1 LIKNLS
7 ILFIIISFAVISIT
21 TVGARLYAIEQPSA
35 LEGINEKKC
44 TEIYNCK
51 IITKDVFKYPD
62 VVSPFGKNQQ
72 LQNLTNNTK
81 DSTVEKQSCEKLMD
95 VDITKKK
102 DQKPGEQT
110 PRFTICLP
118 Q

>member
-1 LIKNLS
+1 MV
-7 ILFIIISFAVISIT
+7 FIIISLAVISIT
-21 TVGARLYAIEQPSA
+21 TVGARLYAIEQPST
-35 LEGINEKKC
+35 LEGINEEKC

-51 IITKDVFKYPD
+51 IKTKDVFKYPD
-62 VVSPFGKNQQ
+62 IVSPFDKNQQ
-72 LQNLTNNTK
+72 LQNLTNSIK

-95 VDITKKK
+95 VDIIKKK

>member
-1 LIKNLS
+1 MV
-7 ILFIIISFAVISIT
+7 FIIISFAVISVT
-21 TVGARLYAIEQPSA
+21 SVGARIYAIEQPST
-35 LEGINEKKC
+35 LEGINEERC
-44 TEIYNCK
+44 TEVSNCK

-62 VVSPFGKNQQ
+62 IVSPFDKNQQ
-72 LQNLTNNTK
+72 LQTLTNNTN
-81 DSTVEKQSCEKLMD
+81 DSAIEKQSCEKLMD
-95 VDITKKK
+95 VDIMKKK

>member
-1 LIKNLS
+1 MV
-7 ILFIIISFAVISIT
+7 FIIISFAVISIT
-21 TVGARLYAIEQPSA
+21 TVGARIYAIEQPST
-35 LEGINEKKC
+35 LEGIDEERC

-51 IITKDVFKYPD
+51 IISKDVFKYPD
-62 VVSPFGKNQQ
+62 IVNPFDKNQY
-72 LQNLTNNTK
+72 LQTLTNDMN
-81 DSTVEKQSCEKLMD
+81 DSNVEKQSCEKLMD
-95 VDITKKK
+95 LDIIKKK

>member
-1 LIKNLS
+1 MV
-7 ILFIIISFAVISIT
+7 FIIISFAVISIT
-21 TVGARLYAIEQPSA
+21 TVGARIYAIEQPST
-35 LEGINEKKC
+35 LEGIDEERC

-62 VVSPFGKNQQ
+62 IVNPFDKNQH
-72 LQNLTNNTK
+72 LQTLTNDMN
-81 DSTVEKQSCEKLMD
+81 DSNVEKQSCEKLMD
-95 VDITKKK
+95 LDIIKKK

>member
-1 LIKNLS
+1 MV
-7 ILFIIISFAVISIT
+7 FIIISFAVISIT
-21 TVGARLYAIEQPSA
+21 TVGARIYAIEQPST
-35 LEGINEKKC
+35 LEGIDEERC

-62 VVSPFGKNQQ
+62 IVNPFDKNQH
-72 LQNLTNNTK
+72 LHTLTNDMN
-81 DSTVEKQSCEKLMD
+81 DSNVEKQSCEKLMD
-95 VDITKKK
+95 VDIIKKK

>member
-1 LIKNLS
+1 MV
-7 ILFIIISFAVISIT
+7 FITISFAVISIT
-21 TVGARLYAIEQPSA
+21 TVGATLYAIEQPST
-35 LEGINEKKC
+35 LEGINEQKC

-51 IITKDVFKYPD
+51 IITKDVFKDPD

-72 LQNLTNNTK
+72 LQNLTNNIK
-81 DSTVEKQSCEKLMD
+81 DSTLEKQSCEKLMD
-95 VDITKKK
+95 VDIIKKK
-102 DQKPGEQT
+102 DQKPGEQA

>member
-1 LIKNLS
+1 MV
-7 ILFIIISFAVISIT
+7 FIIISFAVISIT
-21 TVGARLYAIEQPSA
+21 TVGARIYAIEQPST
-35 LEGINEKKC
+35 LEGIDEERC

-62 VVSPFGKNQQ
+62 FVNPFDKNQH
-72 LQNLTNNTK
+72 LQTLTNDMN
-81 DSTVEKQSCEKLMD
+81 DSNVEKQSCEKLMD
-95 VDITKKK
+95 VDIIKKK

>member
-1 LIKNLS
+1 MV
-7 ILFIIISFAVISIT
+7 FIIISFSVISIT
-21 TVGARLYAIEQPSA
+21 TVGARIYAIEQPST
-35 LEGINEKKC
+35 LEGIDEERC

-62 VVSPFGKNQQ
+62 IVNPFDKNQH
-72 LQNLTNNTK
+72 LQTLTNDTN
-81 DSTVEKQSCEKLMD
+81 DSNVEKQSCKKLMD
-95 VDITKKK
+95 VDIIKKK

>member
-1 LIKNLS
+1 MV
-7 ILFIIISFAVISIT
+7 FIIISFAVISIT
-21 TVGARLYAIEQPSA
+21 TVGARIYAIEQPST
-35 LEGINEKKC
+35 LEGIDEERC

-51 IITKDVFKYPD
+51 IISKDVFKYPD
-62 VVSPFGKNQQ
+62 IVNPFDKNQH
-72 LQNLTNNTK
+72 LQTLTNDMN
-81 DSTVEKQSCEKLMD
+81 DSNVEKQSCEKLMD
-95 VDITKKK
+95 VDIIKKK

>member
-1 LIKNLS
+1 MV
-7 ILFIIISFAVISIT
+7 FIIISFSVISIT
-21 TVGARLYAIEQPSA
+21 TVGARIYAIEQPST
-35 LEGINEKKC
+35 LEGIDEERC

-62 VVSPFGKNQQ
+62 IVNPFDKNQH
-72 LQNLTNNTK
+72 LQTLTNDMN
-81 DSTVEKQSCEKLMD
+81 DSNVEKQSCEKLMD
-95 VDITKKK
+95 VDIIKKK

>member
-1 LIKNLS
+1 MV
-7 ILFIIISFAVISIT
+7 FIIISFAVISIT
-21 TVGARLYAIEQPSA
+21 TVGARIYAIEQPST
-35 LEGINEKKC
+35 LEGIDEARC
-44 TEIYNCK
+44 TGISNCK

-62 VVSPFGKNQQ
+62 IVNPFDKNQH
-72 LQNLTNNTK
+72 LQTFTNDTN
-81 DSTVEKQSCEKLMD
+81 DSNVEKQSCEKLMD
-95 VDITKKK
+95 VDIIKKK

>member
-1 LIKNLS
+1 MV
-7 ILFIIISFAVISIT
+7 FIIISFAVISIT
-21 TVGARLYAIEQPSA
+21 TVGARIYAIEQPST
-35 LEGINEKKC
+35 LEGIDEERC
-44 TEIYNCK
+44 TEINNCK

-62 VVSPFGKNQQ
+62 IVNPFDKNQH
-72 LQNLTNNTK
+72 LQTLTNDMN
-81 DSTVEKQSCEKLMD
+81 DSNVEKQSCEKLMD
-95 VDITKKK
+95 VDIIKKK

>member
-1 LIKNLS
+1 MF
-7 ILFIIISFAVISIT
+7 FIVSFALISIT
-21 TVGARLYAIEQPSA
+21 TVGARLYAIEQPST
-35 LEGINEKKC
+35 LEGINEQRC

-62 VVSPFGKNQQ
+62 IVSPFDKNQH
-72 LQNLTNNTK
+72 LQTLTNNFK
-81 DSTVEKQSCEKLMD
+81 DNTGENQSCEKLMD
-95 VDITKKK
+95 VDIMKKK

-110 PRFTICLP
+110 PKFTICLP

>member
-1 LIKNLS
+1 MV
-7 ILFIIISFAVISIT
+7 FITLSFAVISIT
-21 TVGARLYAIEQPSA
+21 TVGARLYAIEQPST
-35 LEGINEKKC
+35 LEGINEEKC
-44 TEIYNCK
+44 AEIDNCK

-72 LQNLTNNTK
+72 LQNLTNNIK

-95 VDITKKK
+95 VDIIKKK

>member
-1 LIKNLS
+1 MV
-7 ILFIIISFAVISIT
+7 FIIISFSVISIT
-21 TVGARLYAIEQPSA
+21 TVGARIYAIEQPST
-35 LEGINEKKC
+35 LEGIDEERC

-62 VVSPFGKNQQ
+62 IVNPFDKNQH
-72 LQNLTNNTK
+72 LQTLTNDMN
-81 DSTVEKQSCEKLMD
+81 DSNVEKQSCEKLMD
-95 VDITKKK
+95 LDIIKKK

>member
-1 LIKNLS
+1 MF
-7 ILFIIISFAVISIT
+7 FIVSFALISIT
-21 TVGARLYAIEQPSA
+21 TVGARLYAIQQPST
-35 LEGINEKKC
+35 LEGINEQRC

-62 VVSPFGKNQQ
+62 IVSPFDKNQH
-72 LQNLTNNTK
+72 LQTLTNNFK
-81 DSTVEKQSCEKLMD
+81 DSTGENQSCEKLMD
-95 VDITKKK
+95 VDIMKKK

>member
-1 LIKNLS
+1 MV
-7 ILFIIISFAVISIT
+7 FITISFAVISIT
-21 TVGARLYAIEQPSA
+21 TVGARLYAIEQPST
-35 LEGINEKKC
+35 LEGINEEKC

-62 VVSPFGKNQQ
+62 IVSPFGKNQQ
-72 LQNLTNNTK
+72 LQNLTNNIK

-95 VDITKKK
+95 VDIIKKK
-102 DQKPGEQT
+102 DQKPGEQA

>member
-1 LIKNLS
+1 MV
-7 ILFIIISFAVISIT
+7 FIIISFAVISIT
-21 TVGARLYAIEQPSA
+21 TVGARIYAIEQPST
-35 LEGINEKKC
+35 LEGIDEERC

-62 VVSPFGKNQQ
+62 IVNPFDKNQH
-72 LQNLTNNTK
+72 LQTLTNDMN
-81 DSTVEKQSCEKLMD
+81 DSNVEKQSCETLMD
-95 VDITKKK
+95 VDIIKKK

>member
-1 LIKNLS
+1 M
-7 ILFIIISFAVISIT
+7 FIIISFAVISIT
-21 TVGARLYAIEQPSA
+21 TVGARIYAIEQPSR
-35 LEGINEKKC
+35 LEGIDEERC

-62 VVSPFGKNQQ
+62 IVNPFDKNQH
-72 LQNLTNNTK
+72 LQTLTNDMN
-81 DSTVEKQSCEKLMD
+81 DSNVEKQSCEKLMD
-95 VDITKKK
+95 VDIIKKK

>member
-1 LIKNLS
+1 MV
-7 ILFIIISFAVISIT
+7 FIIISFAVISIT
-21 TVGARLYAIEQPSA
+21 TVGARIYAIEQPST
-35 LEGINEKKC
+35 LEGIDEERC

-62 VVSPFGKNQQ
+62 IVSPFDKNQH
-72 LQNLTNNTK
+72 LQTLTNDTK
-81 DSTVEKQSCEKLMD
+81 DSNLENQSCEKLMD
-95 VDITKKK
+95 VDIIKKK
-102 DQKPGEQT
+102 VQKSGEQT

>member
-1 LIKNLS
+1 M
-7 ILFIIISFAVISIT
+7 AVISIT
-21 TVGARLYAIEQPSA
+21 TVGARLYAIEQPST
-35 LEGINEKKC
+35 LEGISQEKC

-72 LQNLTNNTK
+72 FQNLTNNTK

-95 VDITKKK
+95 VDIIKKK

-118 Q
+118 H